1 MANILTGYIDEL
13 RRSYDRN
20 LGYARFWLG
29 VAVAILSLLFTF
41 GYDLILGSDGS
52 NSSATEAAATA
63 GVAAS
68 GPEIAPL
75 AALAALL
82 VLAGAC
88 FFLGFYFR
96 VLYRRDNA
104 MLTALT
110 YEMERRNQ
118 QEAAL

>member
-1 MANILTGYIDEL
+1 MANILTSYIDEL

-20 LGYARFWLG
+20 LGYARFCLG

-41 GYDLILGSDGS
+41 GYDRILGGDGS
-52 NSSATEAAATA
+52 NSSSTEATAAAA
-63 GVAAS
+63 GPAS

-104 MLTALT
+104 MLAALA
-110 YEMERRNQ
+110 YEMEQSKR
-118 QEAAL
+118 QEGAL

>member
-13 RRSYDRN
+13 RRSYARN
-20 LGYARFWLG
+20 LGYARFRLG

-41 GYDLILGSDGS
+41 GYDLILGSAGS

-63 GVAAS
+63 GGPAS

-75 AALAALL
+75 AALLA
-82 VLAGAC
+82 LAGAC

-110 YEMERRNQ
+110 YEMERRNR

>member
-1 MANILTGYIDEL
+1 MANILTSYIDEL

-41 GYDLILGSDGS
+41 GYDRILGSDGS
-52 NSSATEAAATA
+52 DSSATETAATA
-63 GVAAS
+63 AGPAS

-75 AALAALL
+75 AALAALP
-82 VLAGAC
+82 VLAGAG
-88 FFLGFYFR
+88 FFLGSYFR

-104 MLTALT
+104 MLAALA
-110 YEMERRNQ
+110 YETERRQ
-118 QEAAL
+118 RQEGAL